1 MKTITVREANNR
13 IARYRGTQ
21 GLKIK
26 ELIVGNPNATAFLD
40 REVAIPC
47 GFTGA
52 LSLNVQGASI
62 NIGGTARS
70 GCKREGKKPFLDGLI
85 LRATVDGGMIYA
97 VNCRDSFLDVT
108 INGSKSIGTGVKLE
122 NCQSLALF
130 GSLTNIGIQDPYK
143 TGQGY
148 GVVVQDCLAS
158 IISDVEVRGA
168 RYGVSFT
175 SSGEANMAVNIF
187 GEVLVALVDFH
198 SGKHLRPF
206 VAGVATIKDGNEFW
220 GGGSVDGQFY
230 GVGEYS
236 RVTKNGTHS

>member
-1 MKTITVREANNR
+1 MNTITVRKANEI

-21 GLKIK
+21 GLEID
-26 ELIVGNPNATAFLD
+26 EQIVGDPDATAFLD

-70 GCKREGKKPFLDGLI
+70 GCKREGKEPFLDGLI
-85 LRATVDGGMIYA
+85 LNATVDGGMVYA

-108 INGSKSIGTGVKLE
+108 INGSESIGTGIKLQD
-122 NCQSLALF
+122 CQSLALC
-130 GSLTNIGIQDPYK
+130 GSLTNIGIQDPYL

-148 GVVVQDCLAS
+148 GVIVQDCLAS
-158 IISDVEVRGA
+158 IIHDVEVRGA

-175 SSGEANMAVNIF
+175 GSGEANTAVNIF

-206 VAGVATIKDGNEFW
+206 VAGVATIKDGNETF
-220 GGGSVDGQFY
+220 GGGSVEGQFY
-230 GVGEYS
+230 GYEELRRVEKVG
-236 RVTKNGTHS
+236 